1 MGNCCSSFKLS
12 RDEIGYYNY
21 TGTVIKHHL
30 LSVHNADAEYSFVT
44 SHDKSI
50 FEAGEECYLIHS
62 EWLSSWL
69 RFASEE
75 NDDPFPNVPI
85 SNGRLM
91 QADGKSILRSI
102 APKKDFRPVSKAVW
116 EYLFSQYGGGPVISF
131 LGKLNSIISYGV

>member
-1 MGNCCSSFKLS
+1 M
-12 RDEIGYYNY
+12 
-21 TGTVIKHHL
+21 IKHQL
-30 LSVHNADAEYSFVT
+30 LLPVHNADAEYSFVT
-44 SHDKSI
+44 SHDKSS

-75 NDDPFPNVPI
+75 NDDPFPKVPI
-85 SNGRLM
+85 SNERLM

-116 EYLFSQYGGGPVISF
+116 EYLFAQYGGGPVISF
-131 LGKLNSIISYGV
+131 LGKLCSI

>member
-12 RDEIGYYNY
+12 RDEI
-21 TGTVIKHHL
+21 
-30 LSVHNADAEYSFVT
+30 DAEYSFVT

-131 LGKLNSIISYGV
+131 LVPEGLKESNYVDGTWLKRVKIHDI